1 MLETHMSFN
10 TNNYIFFFPK
20 YLNIHVKIPKSDFFF
35 ILE

>member
-10 TNNYIFFFPK
+10 TNNYFFSPK